1 MRVGT
6 VRELKTHEYR
16 VGLTP
21 SGVRSFRQRGH
32 EVLVE
37 SSAGE
42 AAGYDDDGYRA
53 AGATLVDGPDEILE
67 TADMVIKVKEPLA
80 EEIPKLRPGAIL
92 TTYLHLAADRALTEA
107 LLGTGVKAVAY
118 ETITNAAGALPC
130 LKPMSEI
137 AGRLSIQ
144 EGAKYLEKPFGGRGI
159 LLGGVPGIP
168 RGRIAI
174 LGGGVVGANACKIA
188 VGIGADV
195 TLLDVDPARLSYL
208 DDIFGSRVTTLYS
221 TDSNIEMVL
230 GECDILIG
238 AVLIPGQAAPKLVGR
253 DHLALMQAG
262 AVIVDVAVDQG
273 GCVETIMPTTH
284 DDPVY
289 IVEKVVHYGVTN
301 MPGAVARS
309 STQALTSTT
318 LNYQLAIAEA
328 GLETAMA
335 EDAGLRNGLNLYE
348 GALTNEAVASSL
360 EMEHTPALRVLG
372 R

>member
-6 VRELKTHEYR
+6 VREIKTHEYR

-37 SSAGE
+37 RGAGHH
-42 AAGYDDDGYRA
+42 AGFEDEEYAD
-53 AGATLVDGPDEILE
+53 AGASLVDGADDVYA
-67 TADMVIKVKEPLA
+67 TCDMVVKVKEPQA
-80 EEIPKLRPGAIL
+80 DEIGKLRTSQIL
-92 TTYLHLAADRALTEA
+92 FTYLHLAADRDLTEA
-107 LLGTGVKAVAY
+107 LLESGIQAVAY
-118 ETITNAAGALPC
+118 ETITNAEGALPC

-137 AGRLSIQ
+137 AGRLSVQ

-195 TLLDVDPARLSYL
+195 TLLDVNPTRLAYL

-230 GECDILIG
+230 RECDILIG
-238 AVLIPGQAAPKLVGR
+238 AVLIPGQAAPKLVR
-253 DHLALMQAG
+253 REHLALMKSG

-273 GCVETIMPTTH
+273 GCVETIRPTSH

-289 IVEKVVHYGVTN
+289 IVDEVVHYGVTN
-301 MPGAVARS
+301 LPGAVARS

-318 LNYQLAIAEA
+318 LSYGLAIAEH
-328 GLETAMA
+328 GLAAAMRA
-335 EDAGLRNGLNLYE
+335 DSGLRAGLNLYE
-348 GALTNEAVASSL
+348 GRVTHEAVASSL
-360 EMEHTPALRVLG
+360 GMDYVPASSALNN
-372 R
+372 